1 MDVFYY
7 WRDYDAD
14 LKAGRIGWLVLSR
27 ATGIPT
33 GSGPSAGPRT
43 GRTHCSCSPA
53 CAGTDAPTTKLP
65 IEKGTPA
72 ISTHDPAG
80 SVRFSNA
87 DEDAKITE
95 MTSLIRAR
103 FPNAFLAN
111 FRGDAGVQPME
122 ADLLA
127 QLVPRLAAYSA
138 EPFPTP
144 EVTRRPRRRGQAYTL

>member
-14 LKAGRIGWLVLSR
+14 LKAGRIGWLQLSR
-27 ATGIPT
+27 KKVEELRDRHPDWIWAFRRPKDRKD
-33 GSGPSAGPRT
+33 ALQLVARL
-43 GRTHCSCSPA
+43 RW
-53 CAGTDAPTTKLP
+53 TDAPTAKLP

-72 ISTHDPAG
+72 IYYDPAA
-80 SVRFSNA
+80 SVRYTDA
-87 DEDAKITE
+87 DDAAKIAE
-95 MTSLIRAR
+95 VTSLIRVR

-127 QLVPRLAAYSA
+127 QLVPRLAAYA
-138 EPFPTP
+138 TEPFPPAAT
-144 EVTRRPRRRGQAYTL
+144 GAG

>member
-27 ATGIPT
+27 KKVEELRDRHPDWIWAFRRPKDRKD
-33 GSGPSAGPRT
+33 ALQLLARL
-43 GRTHCSCSPA
+43 RW
-53 CAGTDAPTTKLP
+53 TDAPTSKLP

-72 ISTHDPAG
+72 IYYDPAG

-87 DEDAKITE
+87 DEEAKITE
-95 MTSLIRAR
+95 VTSLIRAR

-127 QLVPRLAAYSA
+127 QLVPRLASYSSD
-138 EPFPTP
+138 PFPTP
-144 EVTRRPRRRGQAYTL
+144 GAASGK

>member
-27 ATGIPT
+27 KKVEELRDRHPDWIWAFRRPKERKD
-33 GSGPSAGPRT
+33 ALQLLARL
-43 GRTHCSCSPA
+43 RW
-53 CAGTDAPTTKLP
+53 TDAPTSKLP

-72 ISTHDPAG
+72 IYYDPAG
-80 SVRFSNA
+80 SVRFSNT
-87 DEDAKITE
+87 DEEAKITE
-95 MTSLIRAR
+95 VTSLIRAR

-111 FRGDAGVQPME
+111 FRGDAGVQPVE

-127 QLVPRLAAYSA
+127 QLVPRLASYSS
-138 EPFPTP
+138 EPFPAP
-144 EVTRRPRRRGQAYTL
+144 GAASGK

>member
-27 ATGIPT
+27 KKVEELRDRHPDWIWAFRRPKDRKD
-33 GSGPSAGPRT
+33 ALQLLARL
-43 GRTHCSCSPA
+43 RW
-53 CAGTDAPTTKLP
+53 TDAPTSKLP

-72 ISTHDPAG
+72 IYYDPAG

-87 DEDAKITE
+87 DEEAKITE
-95 MTSLIRAR
+95 VTSLIRAR

-127 QLVPRLAAYSA
+127 QLVPRLASYSS
-138 EPFPTP
+138 EPFPTL
-144 EVTRRPRRRGQAYTL
+144 GAASGK

>member
-27 ATGIPT
+27 KKVEELRDRHPDWIWAFRRPKDRKD
-33 GSGPSAGPRT
+33 ALQLLARL
-43 GRTHCSCSPA
+43 RW
-53 CAGTDAPTTKLP
+53 TDAPTSKLP

-72 ISTHDPAG
+72 IYYDPAG

-87 DEDAKITE
+87 DEEAKITE
-95 MTSLIRAR
+95 VTSLIRAR

-127 QLVPRLAAYSA
+127 QLVPRLASYSS

-144 EVTRRPRRRGQAYTL
+144 GAASGK

>member
-14 LKAGRIGWLVLSR
+14 LKAGRIGWLQLSR
-27 ATGIPT
+27 KKVEELRDRHPDWIWAFRRPKDRKD
-33 GSGPSAGPRT
+33 ALQLVARL
-43 GRTHCSCSPA
+43 RW
-53 CAGTDAPTTKLP
+53 TDAPTAKLP

-72 ISTHDPAG
+72 IYYDPAA
-80 SVRFSNA
+80 SVRYTDA
-87 DEDAKITE
+87 DDAAKIAE
-95 MTSLIRAR
+95 VTSLIRLR

-127 QLVPRLAAYSA
+127 QLVPRLAAYA
-138 EPFPTP
+138 TEPFPPAAT
-144 EVTRRPRRRGQAYTL
+144 GAG

>member
-27 ATGIPT
+27 KKVEELRDRHPDWIWAFRRPKDRKD
-33 GSGPSAGPRT
+33 ALQLLARL
-43 GRTHCSCSPA
+43 RW
-53 CAGTDAPTTKLP
+53 TDAPTSKLP

-72 ISTHDPAG
+72 IYYDPAG

-95 MTSLIRAR
+95 VTSLIRAR

-127 QLVPRLAAYSA
+127 QLVPRLASYSS

-144 EVTRRPRRRGQAYTL
+144 GAASGK

>member
-7 WRDYDAD
+7 WRDFDAD
-14 LKAGRIGWLVLSR
+14 LKAGRIGWLALSR
-27 ATGIPT
+27 KKVEELRDRHPDWIWVFRRPKDRKDALQLL
-33 GSGPSAGPRT
+33 ARL
-43 GRTHCSCSPA
+43 RW
-53 CAGTDAPTTKLP
+53 TDAPTAKLP

-72 ISTHDPAG
+72 IYYDPAG
-80 SVRFSNA
+80 SVRFTNA

-95 MTSLIRAR
+95 VTSLIRAR

-111 FRGDAGVQPME
+111 FRGDVGVQPME

-127 QLVPRLAAYSA
+127 QLVPRLASYAV

-144 EVTRRPRRRGQAYTL
+144 GAA

>member
-27 ATGIPT
+27 KKVEELRDRHPDWIWAFRRPKDRKD
-33 GSGPSAGPRT
+33 ALQLLARL
-43 GRTHCSCSPA
+43 RW
-53 CAGTDAPTTKLP
+53 TDAPTSKLP

-72 ISTHDPAG
+72 IYYDPAG

-87 DEDAKITE
+87 DEEAKITE
-95 MTSLIRAR
+95 GTSLIRAR

-127 QLVPRLAAYSA
+127 QLVPRLASYSS

-144 EVTRRPRRRGQAYTL
+144 GAASGK

>member
-27 ATGIPT
+27 KKVEELRDRHPDWIWAFRRPKDRKD
-33 GSGPSAGPRT
+33 ALQLLARL
-43 GRTHCSCSPA
+43 RW
-53 CAGTDAPTTKLP
+53 TDAPTSKLP

-72 ISTHDPAG
+72 IYYDPAG

-95 MTSLIRAR
+95 VTSLIRAR

-127 QLVPRLAAYSA
+127 QLVPRLASYSS

-144 EVTRRPRRRGQAYTL
+144 GAASGT

>member
-14 LKAGRIGWLVLSR
+14 LKAGRIGWLPLSR
-27 ATGIPT
+27 KKVEELRDRHPDWIWAFRRPKDRKDALQLLARLRW
-33 GSGPSAGPRT
+33 S
-43 GRTHCSCSPA
+43 
-53 CAGTDAPTTKLP
+53 DAPTLKLP

-72 ISTHDPAG
+72 IYYDPAG
-80 SVRFSNA
+80 SVRFSNSG
-87 DEDAKITE
+87 EDAKITE
-95 MTSLIRAR
+95 VTSLIRTR

-111 FRGDAGVQPME
+111 FRGDAGVQSME

-138 EPFPTP
+138 EPFPMPGAPSAT
-144 EVTRRPRRRGQAYTL
+144 